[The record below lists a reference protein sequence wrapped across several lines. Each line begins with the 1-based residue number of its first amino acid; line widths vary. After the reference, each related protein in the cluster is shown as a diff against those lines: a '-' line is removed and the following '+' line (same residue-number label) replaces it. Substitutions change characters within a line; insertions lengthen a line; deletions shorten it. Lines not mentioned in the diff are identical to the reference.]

1 MDVLANLLSSL
12 SYKYLRLDGTTP
24 ASKRQDLVDR
34 FNRSPPTN
42 SFVFLLS
49 AKAGGTG
56 LNLIGASR
64 LILFDLDWNPA
75 TDLQAMARVHRDGQ
89 KRPCFIY
96 RMLTQGALDEKIFQ
110 RQVSKT
116 GLADS
121 IVDNKSSTS
130 GFTREELRDLFSLDE
145 GADCQTHKLLACKC
159 DGKAVAT
166 SDFDEETIEP
176 RNDIAS
182 LCQDDSGFVSLDEN
196 PHSPVEELHLDHET
210 EDPAEQVKPK
220 IKFTPGNKVD
230 VVAQEAEI
238 ERKKR
243 ECFDSAGK
251 AKMLSLMQYSHLDT
265 SIVKTQV
272 KKEAMGTTEVD
283 SEDDSEEADLLEMAI
298 EDDALRAVLREEG
311 SRVGYVFTKT
321 SS

>member
-145 GADCQTHKLLACKC
+145 GVNCQTHKLLACKC
-159 DGKAVAT
+159 GGKAVTT
-166 SDFDEETIEP
+166 SDFDEETVEA
-176 RNDIAS
+176 RNDLAS
-182 LCQDDSGFVSLDEN
+182 LCQDDSGFVSLDESS
-196 PHSPVEELHLDHET
+196 HSPVEELHLDHET
-210 EDPAEQVKPK
+210 DDSVEQVKPK
-220 IKFTPGNKVD
+220 VKFTPGNKVD

-251 AKMLSLMQYSHLDT
+251 AKMLSLMQYAHLDT
-265 SIVKTQV
+265 SIVKTQ
-272 KKEAMGTTEVD
+272 KKEATRNAEMD